1 MTEPLSSVLSRM
13 RMQSLLEQATF
24 VRDSC
29 GSECYSLKERTEEAR
44 KLIHAVLYDF
54 ALGKITREDR
64 ERVLDILQFARTSCV
79 IRPEEPIAT
88 YQDDEAIPEPDRP
101 KRQQTFFFM
110 P

>member
-1 MTEPLSSVLSRM
+1 MTESLSSILSRM
-13 RMQSLLEQATF
+13 RMQSLLEQAAF

-29 GSECYSLKERTEEAR
+29 ESGYSREERTAEAR

-54 ALGKITREDR
+54 ALGKITEEDR
-64 ERVLDILQFARTSCV
+64 EQILDILQFARTSCV

-88 YQDDEAIPEPDRP
+88 YQDEEALPEPDRP
-101 KRQQTFFFM
+101 KKQQTFFFM